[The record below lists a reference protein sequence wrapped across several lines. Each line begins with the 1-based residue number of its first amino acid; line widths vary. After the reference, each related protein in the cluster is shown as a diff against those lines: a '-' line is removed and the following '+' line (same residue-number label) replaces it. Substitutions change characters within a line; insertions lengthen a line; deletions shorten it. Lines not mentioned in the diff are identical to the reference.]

1 MLVCFTIIYRNQQT
15 NSDPKSSF
23 EYNQTGPQNNQ
34 AFESEEYQQVDSVS
48 LDSIEDNGSKQ
59 WTTDKQRLR
68 KSWNRT
74 KIGDGK
80 QLHNIFFTT
89 NILFRSA
96 LTCVTRLGEL

>member
-23 EYNQTGPQNNQ
+23 KYNQTGSQNNQ

-48 LDSIEDNGSKQ
+48 LDNIEDNGSKQ
-59 WTTDKQRLR
+59 WTTDKE
-68 KSWNRT
+68 NNCT
-74 KIGDGK
+74 
-80 QLHNIFFTT
+80 IFFTT